1 MAKKNPVFERLEDQ
15 SPTLERVEPHDIDQ
29 PLGATRVARTPG
41 TRTGS
46 PFSLWALRSRLM
58 TDVVSTGGR
67 PGRKE
72 AVARKKIPMT
82 EAEWALLDEITRV
95 VNRRGGKATPG
106 QVAGILLHQSMTEVL
121 QRLDRVAPAK
131 PVDSPSAEKLT
142 DSELEEKVD
151 SILAAAASAEVH
163 LEQLRPVA
171 LELLRRM
178 RSSEGAEAD
187 EE

>member
-1 MAKKNPVFERLEDQ
+1 MAKKNPIFERLEDQ
-15 SPTLERVEPHDIDQ
+15 SPTFERVEPDDIEQ
-29 PLGATRVARTPG
+29 VLGATKDAGAARKSA
-41 TRTGS
+41 GS
-46 PFSLWALRSRLM
+46 PFSLWALRSRLL

-82 EAEWALLDEITRV
+82 DAEWALLDEITRV

-121 QRLDRVAPAK
+121 QRLESVAPAK
-131 PVDSPSAEKLT
+131 PVDSPSAQALT
-142 DSELEEKVD
+142 NSELEEKVD

-178 RSSEGAEAD
+178 RSGDGAQAD

>member
-1 MAKKNPVFERLEDQ
+1 MAKKNPIFERLEDQ
-15 SPTLERVEPHDIDQ
+15 GPTFERVEPDEIEQ
-29 PLGATRVARTPG
+29 ELGAKKDARTEG
-41 TRTGS
+41 RHAGS
-46 PFSLWALRSRLM
+46 PFSLWALRSRLL
-58 TDVVSTGGR
+58 TDVISTGGR

-95 VNRRGGKATPG
+95 INRRGGKATPG
-106 QVAGILLHQSMTEVL
+106 QIAGILLHQSMTEVL

-131 PVDSPSAEKLT
+131 PADSPSAQKLT
-142 DSELEEKVD
+142 NSELEEKVD

-178 RSSEGAEAD
+178 RSGEGAEAD

>member
-1 MAKKNPVFERLEDQ
+1 MAKKNPIFERLEDQ
-15 SPTLERVEPHDIDQ
+15 SPTFERIEPDDIEQ
-29 PLGATRVARTPG
+29 GLGATRD
-41 TRTGS
+41 TRTVGKRVGS
-46 PFSLWALRSRLM
+46 PFSLWALRSRLL
-58 TDVVSTGGR
+58 TDVISTGGR

-95 VNRRGGKATPG
+95 LNRRGGKATPG

-121 QRLDRVAPAK
+121 QRLDRVAPMKATN
-131 PVDSPSAEKLT
+131 SPAAQKLT
-142 DSELEEKVD
+142 NSELEERVD

-163 LEQLRPVA
+163 LEELRPVA

-178 RSSEGAEAD
+178 RSCEGAEAD
-187 EE
+187 DE

>member
-1 MAKKNPVFERLEDQ
+1 MAKKPIYERLEDQ
-15 SPTLERVEPHDIDQ
+15 SRTFERVEPDEIEKG
-29 PLGATRVARTPG
+29 LGAKRDARAKG
-41 TRTGS
+41 ARAGS
-46 PFSLWALRSRLM
+46 PFSLWALRARLVA
-58 TDVVSTGGR
+58 DVISTGGR

-72 AVARKKIPMT
+72 AIARKKIPLT

-95 VNRRGGKATPG
+95 LNRRGGKATPG

-121 QRLDRVAPAK
+121 RRLGKVAPVK
-131 PVDSPSAEKLT
+131 PVDSLRTRKLT
-142 DSELEEKVD
+142 NSELEDKVD

-178 RSSEGAEAD
+178 RSGPRAKVD

>member
-1 MAKKNPVFERLEDQ
+1 MAKKNPVFDRLEDQ
-15 SPTLERVEPHDIDQ
+15 SPTFERVEPDDIEKA
-29 PLGATRVARTPG
+29 LGATRDARTAG
-41 TRTGS
+41 THAGS
-46 PFSLWALRSRLM
+46 PFSLWALRSRLL
-58 TDVVSTGGR
+58 TDVISTGGR

-95 VNRRGGKATPG
+95 LNRRGGKATPG

-131 PVDSPSAEKLT
+131 SVDSPSVQKLT

-178 RSSEGAEAD
+178 RNSEGADSD

>member
-1 MAKKNPVFERLEDQ
+1 MAKKNKTFERLEDR
-15 SPTLERVEPHDIDQ
+15 SHAFERID
-29 PLGATRVARTPG
+29 PAEIEEALGAKIDARADG
-41 TRTGS
+41 HGAGS

-58 TDVVSTGGR
+58 TDLISTGGR

-72 AVARKKIPMT
+72 AVARKIPMT

-121 QRLDRVAPAK
+121 RRLSQVAPTIVDARTAK
-131 PVDSPSAEKLT
+131 RLT
-142 DSELEEKVD
+142 NNELEEKLD
-151 SILAAAASAEVH
+151 NILDAAASAEVH
-163 LEQLRPVA
+163 LEELRPIA

-178 RSSEGAEAD
+178 RSGQGAERD
-187 EE
+187 E

>member
-1 MAKKNPVFERLEDQ
+1 MAKKNPVFEKLEDQ
-15 SPTLERVEPHDIDQ
+15 SPTFERVESDEIEHA
-29 PLGATRVARTPG
+29 LGATGDARTASLSA
-41 TRTGS
+41 GS
-46 PFSLWALRSRLM
+46 PFSLWALRSRLL
-58 TDVVSTGGR
+58 TDVISTGGR
-67 PGRKE
+67 PARKE

-95 VNRRGGKATPG
+95 LNRRGGKATPG
-106 QVAGILLHQSMTEVL
+106 QVAGILLHQSMVEVL
-121 QRLDRVAPAK
+121 QRLDKVAPATAA
-131 PVDSPSAEKLT
+131 DSLSAKRLT
-142 DSELEEKVD
+142 NSELEERVD

-178 RSSEGAEAD
+178 RSGEGAEAD